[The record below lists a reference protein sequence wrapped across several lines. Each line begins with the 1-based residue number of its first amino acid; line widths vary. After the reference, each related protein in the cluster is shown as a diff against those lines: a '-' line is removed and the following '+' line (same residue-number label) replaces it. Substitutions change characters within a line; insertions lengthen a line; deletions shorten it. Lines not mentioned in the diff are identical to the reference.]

1 MVADHPGLKIP
12 KRRAAQGGSVSSIK
26 WHPAVHCN
34 DQRIC
39 GEGYLY
45 DSEEEAVNAARAELE
60 RLRAEGVPLPD
71 WAEPCAFRVKVDP
84 IQPSDWVVL
93 PRQA

>member
-1 MVADHPGLKIP
+1 MSGA
-12 KRRAAQGGSVSSIK
+12 K

-45 DSEEEAVNAARAELE
+45 DSEEEAVDAARAELE
-60 RLRAEGVPLPD
+60 RLRAEGVPLPV

-84 IQPSDWVVL
+84 IPPGTTIRVSRRHGDREQQVQMKES
-93 PRQA
+93 